1 MQLMPIT
8 VECYAGHK
16 ADERPSR
23 FCREGQWIE
32 VAEVTDQWYQ
42 AAGNP
47 EWPMADYFKVLGDDA
62 RNYLLKH
69 DRESDE
75 WFLAHR
81 W

>member
-47 EWPMADYFKVLGDDA
+47 E
-62 RNYLLKH
+62 
-69 DRESDE
+69 
-75 WFLAHR
+75 
-81 W
+81 